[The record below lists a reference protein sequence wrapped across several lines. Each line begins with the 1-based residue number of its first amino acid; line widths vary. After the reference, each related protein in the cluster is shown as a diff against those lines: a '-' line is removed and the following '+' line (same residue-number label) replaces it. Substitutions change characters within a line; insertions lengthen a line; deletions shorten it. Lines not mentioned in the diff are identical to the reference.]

1 MAETALVSAQTPSGS
16 AALSTSPLLA
26 PLRPSPSRIRQ
37 RVHKQT
43 VSRTIVLRLSYTL
56 DAPPA
61 RRPCVGVNANGSF
74 TPTPAVRFA
83 STVALALRLKGRG
96 RVRSRARCQ
105 RYLPDLKCR
114 LQTVR
119 AASLATYSIASSLD
133 ILASDRRRFR
143 IHSCVSA
150 PKRDPLLEWSA
161 NH

>member
-1 MAETALVSAQTPSGS
+1 MVEPLRHRRTKGAETDMLDLTP
-16 AALSTSPLLA
+16 P
-26 PLRPSPSRIRQ
+26 R
-37 RVHKQT
+37 H
-43 VSRTIVLRLSYTL
+43 
-56 DAPPA
+56 
-61 RRPCVGVNANGSF
+61 
-74 TPTPAVRFA
+74 TPTLLSPAVRFA